1 MNIFRKIFLAC
12 VLTSFISSCSQNKSQ
27 DNDLLKLNLKEDIKK
42 IKQFTYVAIEKF
54 GEIQKGEIQPN
65 IFFPENQNMI
75 LVFDNNGYIK
85 EKENFDKAGIYNGK
99 TINNYNE
106 QKIII
111 SVIGYDNKGNI
122 DYSQKGIYD
131 AEKMTVKSIINYS
144 KDYSVQTIDY
154 YDNSNRKIKID
165 WYREDGK
172 LSSRTIFKYD
182 KKGNI
187 IEENIYTSDGKLYS
201 KNQNIFNNEGY
212 KIEKITSN
220 DSGQKNEYFK
230 YDDFGNIIEEYS
242 NKSGILVN
250 KYIYKYKYD
259 SKNNWIERVSYIN
272 GELPVDF
279 TERNIEYN

>member
-1 MNIFRKIFLAC
+1 MNIYRKIFFAII
-12 VLTSFISSCSQNKSQ
+12 LTSFISSCSQTMSQ
-27 DNDLLKLNLKEDIKK
+27 DNDLLKLNLKGGIKQ

-54 GEIQKGEIQPN
+54 GEIQKGELQPN

-75 LVFDNNGYIK
+75 LVFDNGGYIK
-85 EKENFDKAGIYNGK
+85 GRQNFDKSGIYIGK
-99 TINNYNE
+99 TEYNYND

-111 SVIGYDNKGNI
+111 STIGYDTKGSI
-122 DYSQKGIYD
+122 DNSQKGIYD

-165 WYREDGK
+165 WFREDGK

-182 KKGNI
+182 EKGNI

-201 KNQNIFNNEGY
+201 KNQNIFNKEGY
-212 KIEKITSN
+212 KIEKITSDHSGKKN
-220 DSGQKNEYFK
+220 DYFK
-230 YDDFGNIIEEYS
+230 YDDFGNIIEEYC
-242 NKSGILVN
+242 NKPGILIN

-259 SKNNWIERVSYIN
+259 LQNNWIERVSYIN

-279 TERNIEYN
+279 TERNIEYY

>member
-27 DNDLLKLNLKEDIKK
+27 YNDLLKLNLKGDIKQ
-42 IKQFTYVAIEKF
+42 IKQFTYIAIEKF

-99 TINNYNE
+99 IINNYNE

-111 SVIGYDNKGNI
+111 SVIGYNNKGSIN
-122 DYSQKGIYD
+122 YSQKGIYD
-131 AEKMTVKSIINYS
+131 AEKMTVKSIINYPE
-144 KDYSVQTIDY
+144 DYSVQTIDY

-165 WYREDGK
+165 WFREDGK

-220 DSGQKNEYFK
+220 DSGQKNDYFK

-242 NKSGILVN
+242 NKPGILVN

-259 SKNNWIERVSYIN
+259 SKNNWVERVSYIN